1 MCLGAAEVRRWS
13 PMAICEGTGG
23 HTHPRWG
30 RCRIGA
36 NEQAFTL
43 IELLITSAIGVV
55 MLLGLG
61 SFYLST
67 LRIYEQG
74 NAQTALQRQAT
85 LALEEM
91 TRQIR
96 PARALFLNT
105 CNGVANA
112 LTVRNANGD
121 YCFYQS
127 AENQLVEQ
135 LPPPDGTRNLLAG
148 TPTPIFLAPG
158 SLTFAIN
165 GRQVGIEFTLS
176 EGTIDPW
183 IVKATLKRR
192 N

>member
-1 MCLGAAEVRRWS
+1 MHL
-13 PMAICEGTGG
+13 
-23 HTHPRWG
+23 RWG

-55 MLLGLG
+55 MFLGIG
-61 SFYLST
+61 NFYLST

-74 NAQTALQRQAT
+74 NTQTALQRQAS

-91 TRQIR
+91 SRQIR

-105 CNGVANA
+105 CNGVADA
-112 LTVRNANGD
+112 LMVRNTKGD

-135 LPPPDGTRNLLAG
+135 LPSPDGTRNLLAG
-148 TPTPIFLAPG
+148 TPTPILLAPG
-158 SLTFAIN
+158 SLTFSIN
-165 GRQVGIEFTLS
+165 GRQVGIQFTLS
-176 EGTIDPW
+176 EGPIDPRM
-183 IVKATLKRR
+183 VKATVKRR
-192 N
+192 K

>member
-1 MCLGAAEVRRWS
+1 MCLEAAEVKSWYPKVLR
-13 PMAICEGTGG
+13 EVTGS
-23 HTHPRWG
+23 RL
-30 RCRIGA
+30 RIGWGKCCIRA

-55 MLLGLG
+55 MFLGIG

-148 TPTPIFLAPG
+148 TPTPILLAPG
-158 SLTFAIN
+158 SLTFSIN

-176 EGTIDPW
+176 EGTVDPW

>member
-1 MCLGAAEVRRWS
+1 MRRWS
-13 PMAICEGTGG
+13 PMRIWEGTRR
-23 HTHPRWG
+23 HMRLRWG
-30 RCRIGA
+30 TCRIWA
-36 NEQAFTL
+36 NEQAFSL

-55 MLLGLG
+55 MFLGIG

-67 LRIYEQG
+67 LRIYEQSTT
-74 NAQTALQRQAT
+74 QTELQRQAN

-91 TRQIR
+91 GRQIR

-112 LTVRNANGD
+112 LTVRNADGD

-127 AENQLVEQ
+127 AGNELIEQ
-135 LPPPDGTRNLLAG
+135 LPPPDGTWNLLGGA
-148 TPTPIFLAPG
+148 PTPILLAPG

-165 GRQVGIEFTLS
+165 GRQVGIQFTLDG
-176 EGTIDPW
+176 GTIDPW
-183 IVKATLKRR
+183 FVNATLKRR

>member
-1 MCLGAAEVRRWS
+1 MCLEVAEVRRWS
-13 PMAICEGTGG
+13 PVAFCEGTGG
-23 HTHPRWG
+23 HTDPRWG
-30 RCRIGA
+30 TCRIGA

-55 MLLGLG
+55 MLLGIG

-67 LRIYEQG
+67 LRIYEQS
-74 NAQTALQRQAT
+74 NAQTELQRQAT
-85 LALEEM
+85 LALDEM

-112 LTVRNANGD
+112 LTVRNAGGD

-127 AENQLVEQ
+127 AENQLVVQ
-135 LPPPDGTRNLLAG
+135 LPPPDGTWNLLGGA
-148 TPTPIFLAPG
+148 PTPILLAPG

-165 GRQVGIEFTLS
+165 GRQVGIQFTLDG
-176 EGTIDPW
+176 GTIDPW